1 MRLFISLFALA
12 GLVFASAQAE
22 AASCSSFALI
32 KSYDADATTVEVE
45 YKKGRQTKYFPKP
58 EGTPADSSKI
68 PRGCKGRVLKQTS
81 LVVTPTGGRMTV
93 TQIRSNFEGKM
104 QNDTDDPAWLP
115 AKLKELIEAETEVV
129 IVVRPGMGKDAPL
142 EMTTLY
148 LPITE
153 EEKAE
158 IQRIEDDAQ
167 DE

>member
-12 GLVFASAQAE
+12 GLVFASGQAE
-22 AASCSSFALI
+22 AKSCSSFAVI
-32 KSYDADATTVEVE
+32 KSYDADAKMVEVE
-45 YKKGRQTKYFPKP
+45 YKKGRTQKYFPKP

-68 PRGCKGRVLKQTS
+68 PKSCRGKVLKTTK
-81 LVVTPTGGRMTV
+81 LAVKATGGRMTV

-115 AKLKELIEAETEVV
+115 AKLKELIDGEMEVV
-129 IVVRPGMGKDAPL
+129 IVVRPGMGKDDPL
-142 EMTTLY
+142 GMTTLY

-153 EEKAE
+153 AEKAE
-158 IQRIEDDAQ
+158 IKRIDDNAK

>member
-32 KSYDADATTVEVE
+32 KSYDADGKTVEVE

-58 EGTPADSSKI
+58 EGTPKDSSKI